1 MSATM
6 TEAQFMANGMPR
18 LIQAGRA
25 LIRSGR
31 EGRLG
36 QLARR
41 PLLPALALAATL
53 AGCATPLYDWGGYDT
68 GLHNAQKDPTQVGA
82 TREQL
87 QTHIG
92 KLEASRQRVA
102 PGLYA
107 DLGTMYLEA
116 NDPDRAIVYYEKE
129 RAAWPESTVLM
140 TAMIDNLRRR
150 QAARANTTGAKP

>member
-1 MSATM
+1 MRATM
-6 TEAQFMANGMPR
+6 TATQAAVSAAPR
-18 LIQAGRA
+18 P
-25 LIRSGR
+25 IRSTR
-31 EGRLG
+31 EHIQGG
-36 QLARR
+36 PEAGAGSWSRR
-41 PLLPALALAATL
+41 PLLSALALAATL

-68 GLHNAQKDPTQVGA
+68 NLHNAQKDPSQAGA
-82 TREQL
+82 SREQL

-92 KLEASRQRVA
+92 KLEASGQRVA

-129 RAAWPESTVLM
+129 RAAWPESRVLM

-150 QAARANTTGAKP
+150 QAARVSTTEARP